1 MPYPA
6 RKITDAEKKEL
17 LALKPEDLTFTKL
30 VSIFG
35 DTTDSN
41 NAFNGVKKSRFN
53 TWDEMTLM
61 PSEYF
66 VKEKTV
72 TTVGRFI
79 FNKYLI
85 ERFGFQNVTGYINEP
100 VTQGK
105 YDSLEST
112 LSKAIIE
119 DKISIGTFYDYID
132 YRDTLG
138 MQLNSVITTSF
149 SPKTVALPPE
159 IRKKRDELFAK
170 NKEALDNGDIIIS
183 DKIEKELVSDVKK
196 ELGDDPGMDLY
207 NSGARGNFGNY
218 KNMMLYK
225 GATMNN
231 ITGEYEIVR
240 SSFMDGISKQDIPS
254 FGTSVVSGSYP
265 KAVGTA
271 VSGYLTKQLLAAMQ
285 GEVLDEKGSDC
296 GTKKTIAYIMTPKD
310 VKDFEYRYI
319 VVNGKN
325 VCLTPDIIKNYVGK
339 VIQLRSPMYCI
350 GKQIC
355 NMCAGDLNYRLDNKY
370 IGLGCPVISGKLL
383 KMGMKKFHTSNL
395 KMSQINPDDI
405 LI

>member
-1 MPYPA
+1 MSYPA
-6 RKITDAEKKEL
+6 RKITEEEKKYL
-17 LALKPEDLTFTKL
+17 LSLKPEDLTFTCL

-35 DTTDSN
+35 DTTDSK

-61 PSEYF
+61 PNEYF

-79 FNKYLI
+79 FNKYLV
-85 ERFGFQNVTGYINEP
+85 ERFGFQNVLGYINEP
-100 VTQGK
+100 VTQNK
-105 YDSLEST
+105 HDSIEAQ
-112 LSKAIIE
+112 LSNALID
-119 DKISIGTFYDYID
+119 DKITVASFYDYFD

-149 SPKTVALPPE
+149 TPKTVSLPPE
-159 IRKKRDELFAK
+159 LRKKRDDLFAK
-170 NKEALDNGDIIIS
+170 NKEALDNGDIIVAQ
-183 DKIEKELVSDVKK
+183 KIEKELINDAKK
-196 ELGDDPGMDLY
+196 DIGDDPGMDLY

-218 KNMMLYK
+218 KNMMLCK

-254 FGTSVVSGSYP
+254 FGTSVVSGAYP

-285 GEVLDEKGSDC
+285 AEVLDEHGSDC

-310 VKDFEYRYI
+310 IKDFEYRYI
-319 VVNGKN
+319 VENGKY
-325 VCLTPDIIKNYVGK
+325 VCLTPEVIGKYVGK
-339 VIQLRSPMYCI
+339 VVQLRSPMYCI
-350 GKQIC
+350 GKHIC
-355 NMCAGDLNYRLDNKY
+355 NICAGELNYKLDNKY
-370 IGLGCPVISGKLL
+370 IGLGCPIISGKLL
-383 KMGMKKFHTSNL
+383 NMGMKKFHTANI
-395 KMSQINPDDI
+395 KMTQINPDDI